1 MAYGAN
7 ILTNPSAET
16 QDTTGWVVN
25 NVTVEE
31 NTTEGTRYIP
41 IVDDY
46 EKWSDQQQEFILEGG
61 AGDYCFVFASDGDA
75 DMYQILYA
83 SDVGEQPESFQ
94 FNCRFKLI
102 NEQPRYDNTVF
113 GFAKLAIAYDDNTF
127 DYFHIPFII
136 GVKTSSR
143 YLLNYW
149 VLVQAVC
156 DVASGKTLEYIKVS
170 AECSDFIY
178 GLRID
183 YMEIRKET

>member
-1 MAYGAN
+1 MAYGSN
-7 ILTNPSAET
+7 ILINPSAET
-16 QDTTGWVVN
+16 QDTTGWTVN

-31 NTTEGTRYIP
+31 NITSETRYIP
-41 IVDDY
+41 IVDAY
-46 EKWSDQQQEFILEGG
+46 EKWSEQQHEFILEGA
-61 AGDYCFVFASDGDA
+61 AGDYCFVFASDSDA

-83 SDVGEQPESFQ
+83 SDIGEQPESFQ
-94 FNCRFKLI
+94 FNCKFKLI

-113 GFAKLAIAYDDNTF
+113 GFAQLSIAYTDNTF

-136 GVKTSSR
+136 GIKTSSR

-156 DVASGKTLEYIKVS
+156 EVNSDKTIDYIKIS
-170 AECSDFIY
+170 AKSSNFIY